1 MGMWTGFHFGST
13 PRVSWYV
20 RIALYAT
27 ILLGTAFG
35 LNRLRG
41 RIPQAFGLTPI
52 RVEVL
57 SLERFRDRDLRGGK
71 ENTFGVVARITGR
84 KSPFASVSLRQFVL
98 KTESGQ
104 LVRPYASSLQ
114 FDHLG
119 NLAIAHADTFT
130 GVFLFSVP
138 SNEKPSEFWWNP

>member
-1 MGMWTGFHFGST
+1 MGMGTGFHFGST
-13 PRVSWYV
+13 PRVSWYI

-57 SLERFRDRDLRGGK
+57 SLERFRNQDPRGGK
-71 ENTFGVVARITGR
+71 ENTFGVVARILGR
-84 KSPFASVSLRQFVL
+84 KSPSASVSLRQFVL
-98 KTESGQ
+98 KTESGN
-104 LVRPYASSLQ
+104 LIRPYASSLQ
-114 FDHLG
+114 FDNLG
-119 NLAIAHADTFT
+119 NLAIAHADTLT
-130 GVFLFSVP
+130 GVFLFAVP
-138 SNEKPSEFWWNP
+138 PTEKPSEFWWNP